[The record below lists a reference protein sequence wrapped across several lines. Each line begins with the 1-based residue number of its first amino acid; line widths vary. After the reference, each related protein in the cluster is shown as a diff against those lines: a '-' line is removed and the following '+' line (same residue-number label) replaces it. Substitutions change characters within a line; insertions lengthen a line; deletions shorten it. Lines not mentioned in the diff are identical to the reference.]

1 MSRPGPHH
9 GASVDEDESSGVT
22 NLAPVPTK
30 TVRLG
35 VIHDADRTQYFSA
48 NTLLE
53 RGKTVAMRE
62 QTHAR
67 ETPPPIANGQPPKP
81 SLWQQFQQASL
92 ARKASAV
99 LLPLLLSMLVLKPVF
114 KKPKHASLP
123 APSAAATV
131 GLPSPALPTPK
142 LAATPPEPPP
152 TLPRGV
158 SLEKAAADSVAVGDF
173 QRARGWYREL
183 LRREPQNAA
192 YREALRILERRV
204 QAHSP

>member
-1 MSRPGPHH
+1 MSRRGPHH

-22 NLAPVPTK
+22 SLAPVPTK
-30 TVRLG
+30 TMRLG
-35 VIHDADRTQYFSA
+35 VIHDADRTEYFSA
-48 NTLLE
+48 TTLLE
-53 RGKTVAMRE
+53 RGKTVAVRE
-62 QTHAR
+62 QTTAR
-67 ETPPPIANGQPPKP
+67 ETPPPVALGQPPKP
-81 SLWQQFQQASL
+81 SIWQQFQQASL

-114 KKPKHASLP
+114 KKSKHASLP
-123 APSAAATV
+123 APSATV
-131 GLPSPALPTPK
+131 ALPSPALPAPK
-142 LAATPPEPPP
+142 LAATPPEPPL